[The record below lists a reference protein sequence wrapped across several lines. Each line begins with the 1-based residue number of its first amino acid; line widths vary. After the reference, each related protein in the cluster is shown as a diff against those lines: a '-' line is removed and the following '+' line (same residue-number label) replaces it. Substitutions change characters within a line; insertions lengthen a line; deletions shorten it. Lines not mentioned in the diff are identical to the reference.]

1 MATRLRMKC
10 LLFCNLIIFHSSV
23 YVCVLRERERE
34 EVKFRVDLR
43 SYVDNIVMSL
53 FSFHLSLTFPS
64 LVQTRLVSP
73 PQNEQNYH
81 IFYQILAGLTSE
93 ERS

>member
-1 MATRLRMKC
+1 MC
-10 LLFCNLIIFHSSV
+10 
-23 YVCVLRERERE
+23 VCVLRERERE
-34 EVKFRVDLR
+34 EVKFRVDVR

-73 PQNEQNYH
+73 PQSEQNYH